1 MQSQQVFM
9 INGAR
14 VTTDCMLYLIFF
26 FFTVNSDTATTGNIK
41 GGGLR
46 LFRWAY
52 NNKRMINKIWNW
64 IKNIFKPQK
73 QDPHLEMYEEARP
86 DKVEKIRRKYGGDSK

>member
-1 MQSQQVFM
+1 M
-9 INGAR
+9 
-14 VTTDCMLYLIFF
+14 
-26 FFTVNSDTATTGNIK
+26 K
-41 GGGLR
+41 
-46 LFRWAY
+46 
-52 NNKRMINKIWNW
+52 KIWNW

>member
-1 MQSQQVFM
+1 
-9 INGAR
+9 
-14 VTTDCMLYLIFF
+14 
-26 FFTVNSDTATTGNIK
+26 
-41 GGGLR
+41 
-46 LFRWAY
+46 
-52 NNKRMINKIWNW
+52 MINKIWNW